1 MGGRMPASVN
11 AKNVQIIVPLRYLSN
26 FWRNLEKPLINC
38 QINLKLTCSTNF
50 AITNSIGARTFRIT
64 NASFYIPL
72 VTLLTQYN
80 AQLLRQLNPGLNR
93 RISWNKYFIKYPNLN
108 PDWNLDYVLN
118 LSFQVVNRFFAL

>member
-1 MGGRMPASVN
+1 MGGRMPASGN

-38 QINLKLTCSTNF
+38 QINLKLTCFTNF
-50 AITNSIGARTFRIT
+50 SITNSICARTFRIT
-64 NASFYIPL
+64 NTSFYIPL

>member
-1 MGGRMPASVN
+1 MGGRMPASGN

-38 QINLKLTCSTNF
+38 QRNLKLTCFTNF
-50 AITNSIGARTFRIT
+50 SITNSIVARTFRIT
-64 NASFYIPL
+64 NTSFYIPL

>member
-1 MGGRMPASVN
+1 MGGRMPASGN

-38 QINLKLTCSTNF
+38 QINLKLTCSTNL
-50 AITNSIGARTFRIT
+50 AITSSIGARTFRIT
-64 NASFYIPL
+64 NTSFYIPL

>member
-1 MGGRMPASVN
+1 MGGRMPASGN

-38 QINLKLTCSTNF
+38 QRNLKLTCFTNF
-50 AITNSIGARTFRIT
+50 SITNSIVARTFRIT
-64 NASFYIPL
+64 NTSFYIPL

-108 PDWNLDYVLN
+108 PDWNLDYVLH